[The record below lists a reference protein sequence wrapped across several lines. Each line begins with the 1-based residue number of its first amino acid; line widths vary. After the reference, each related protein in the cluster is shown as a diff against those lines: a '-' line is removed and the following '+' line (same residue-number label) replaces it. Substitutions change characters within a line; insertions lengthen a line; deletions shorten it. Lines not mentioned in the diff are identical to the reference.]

1 MIATPIDDRRR
12 RMKIRARIGF
22 AVVVVLALVVAG
34 CGLKGMRE
42 VPADRVTVK
51 PPADQ
56 AAIVFMRPAP
66 TAATTSLFELSSSG
80 QPRFIGLL
88 VQNTRMVYVTAPGR
102 TRFMVVGRS
111 ASFLDAELAAG
122 KTYEVAVVLGD
133 GVEEHFRLAPAS
145 RVAPADSRAVEDCRA
160 TCKWVENA
168 NRSEAWA
175 RGQASSI
182 ERKKAEYLP
191 KWERRPNRPTLAA
204 GDGR

>member
-1 MIATPIDDRRR
+1 M
-12 RMKIRARIGF
+12 RILAPLRF
-22 AVVVVLALVVAG
+22 AAVVVLAVVVAG

-42 VPADRVTVK
+42 VAADRAAVK

-56 AAIVFMRPAP
+56 AAIVFMRSAA
-66 TAATTSLFELSSSG
+66 TAATTSLFELSSSE

-88 VQNTRMVYVTAPGR
+88 VQNTRMVYLTAPGR

-122 KTYEVAVVLGD
+122 KTYEVAILLGD
-133 GVEEHFRLAPAS
+133 GVEEHFRLVPAS
-145 RVAPADSRAVEDCRA
+145 RVASADSRAVEDCRA
-160 TCKWVENA
+160 TCKWVENTD
-168 NRSEAWA
+168 RSEAWA

-182 ERKKAEYLP
+182 QRKKAEYLP